1 MQTALW
7 GSCVNYRT
15 DDNVVHSVR
24 SVDEALVALFDRW
37 PVRTGNFRLIAMD
50 ACYAA
55 QAGREKPE
63 AARLASVAAAM
74 EADALVGHRHERS
87 ADQPGDSELYG
98 TSPVAAVSIE
108 GSLSPLS
115 ILHVTRDDA
124 SNHSQS
130 ASILDPEDL
139 EMLQKVFDQLC
150 ERSRFEKGSTGAS
163 RIARDLIDLFQHG
176 IRGER
181 QLLMMLSGAKTFP

>member
-1 MQTALW
+1 MPRKLAVKNPRRLDWHLSPQRWKLTRWSVTGMNGLPISLAIP
-7 GSCVNYRT
+7 NYT
-15 DDNVVHSVR
+15 EPHP
-24 SVDEALVALFDRW
+24 LL
-37 PVRTGNFRLIAMD
+37 P
-50 ACYAA
+50 
-55 QAGREKPE
+55 
-63 AARLASVAAAM
+63 
-74 EADALVGHRHERS
+74 
-87 ADQPGDSELYG
+87 
-98 TSPVAAVSIE
+98 
-108 GSLSPLS
+108 SLSRAPFQPLS

-181 QLLMMLSGAKTFP
+181 QSLMMLSGAKTFP